1 MNDFNRLVLN
11 ISGIVLIG
19 ALIVVGIMIYYASR
33 DQQFPPI
40 QNDCPTFYHLDE
52 TGKNCVF
59 NSDNNPY
66 NKEGISYP
74 SRTQQINQSSNCFNV
89 PLAEFSL
96 QGTTD
101 KDILCAKNKWANG
114 CNVYWDGIT
123 NNPDA
128 CVKNFS
134 MFSN

>member
-1 MNDFNRLVLN
+1 MNDFNLLVLN
-11 ISGIVLIG
+11 IAGIVLIG

-40 QNDCPTFYHLDE
+40 QSDCPTFYQLDE

-66 NKEGISYP
+66 YNDDISYP
-74 SRTQQINQSSNCFNV
+74 SRTQQINESSCYSV
-89 PLAEFSL
+89 SLTEFEQ

-101 KDILCAKNKWANG
+101 KDIICAKNKWANG

-134 MFSN
+134 VFNNN